1 MRSTKLGGVDL
12 VEVDTSATYFDQ
24 DDENDN
30 VQMGGHARMLRK
42 LTTLS
47 GSPVV
52 LIACH
57 PTKHATNDCML
68 PRGGGAFIAEVDG
81 NLTCIKT
88 GTVAEV
94 HWQGKF
100 RGCDFAPI
108 SFQLETVYAPSL
120 VDSKGRSIPTVMATP
135 ITEQMKEEIAGGEL
149 NDQDQILLLMSQFP
163 GKSIAGMAEALSWF
177 YDSGDVAKSR
187 AQRAVDALRRD
198 NLLKMERGKL
208 ALTDRGKKEVK
219 TLEP

>member
-1 MRSTKLGGVDL
+1 MRWTKLGGVDP

-30 VQMGGHARMLRK
+30 VQMGGHARMLRTV
-42 LTTLS
+42 TTLS

-108 SFQLETVYAPSL
+108 GFQLETVYAPSL

-149 NDQDQILLLMSQFP
+149 RRP
-163 GKSIAGMAEALSWF
+163 GPDLAPYVAV
-177 YDSGDVAKSR
+177 SGEVDCRHGRGPKLVLRQRRRLPSPAHS
-187 AQRAVDALRRD
+187 AQVDALRRD
-198 NLLKMERGKL
+198 NLLKDGARQAGAHRQRQEG
-208 ALTDRGKKEVK
+208 G
-219 TLEP
+219 